1 MTQQLTLGGFIK
13 QLAVL
18 MQDADI
24 KMSFKDDK
32 PWHMLFY
39 KLRGEFKSQGNTFLQ
54 SMQFDWDGPY
64 PKSQDVS
71 DFLQGLHWT
80 GSVSALN
87 PTYERII
94 VPDEVQKVWKAEGES
109 LGDADRDLLLHGLA
123 IARLEFRS
131 SIAA

>member
-13 QLAVL
+13 QLAVR
-18 MQDADI
+18 MQDEGI
-24 KMSFKDDK
+24 EMSFKDDK

-39 KLRGEFKSQGNTFLQ
+39 KLRGEFKSWGNTFLQ

-94 VPDEVQKVWKAEGES
+94 VPDEVQKVWKAEGEN
-109 LGDADRDLLLHGLA
+109 LGDGDKALLSRGLE
-123 IARLEFRS
+123 IAQLEFRS
-131 SIAA
+131 PIAA

>member
-13 QLAVL
+13 QLAVR
-18 MQDADI
+18 MQDAGID
-24 KMSFKDDK
+24 MSFKDDK
-32 PWHMLFY
+32 PWHMLLY
-39 KLRGEFKSQGNTFLQ
+39 KLRGEFKSRGNTFLQ

-94 VPDEVQKVWKAEGES
+94 VPNEVQKVWKAEGEN
-109 LGDADRDLLLHGLA
+109 LEDGDKTLLSRGLE
-123 IARLEFRS
+123 IAQLELRS
-131 SIAA
+131 PIAA